1 MCLRADFFVS
11 AEVTAYARLTDLC
24 MTELRITVEKELTGE
39 EGAKKLGKFIKRQE
53 KKKDINVVESVTEA
67 IATPQIHDDILYRL
81 KAVHAA
87 IHETL

>member
-1 MCLRADFFVS
+1 
-11 AEVTAYARLTDLC
+11 
-24 MTELRITVEKELTGE
+24 MTELRVTAEKGLTSE

-53 KKKDINVVESVTEA
+53 KKKDINIVESVTEA
-67 IATPQIHDDILYRL
+67 ITTPQFHDDILYRL